1 MKSTRLAAWL
11 WFLAGI
17 AFVVAGILMKGRQT
31 SFFAVAV
38 LDFCVAVV
46 TLRRRNKPAPPVA

>member
-1 MKSTRLAAWL
+1 MKNTRLAAWL

-17 AFVVAGILMKGRQT
+17 AFVVAGFLMKGRQT

-38 LDFCVAVV
+38 LDFGVAIV
-46 TLRRRNKPAPPVA
+46 TLRRKNTPSPPAA

>member
-1 MKSTRLAAWL
+1 MKRTRLAAWL

-17 AFVVAGILMKGRQT
+17 AFVVAGIVMQGRQT

-38 LDFCVAVV
+38 LDFAVAII
-46 TLRRRNKPAPPVA
+46 TLKRARAPVPPTT